1 MLIWFII
8 ICYHYLLL
16 GLVSSHSLKKIS
28 SGIRSHKY
36 FIWAQE
42 CRDLITFEICY
53 HSFLGSIDSLI
64 LLWWHVSFMFFI
76 IRLLLILNGLLMR
89 LLILKHKLFE
99 FGKKFLFTLSDTL
112 LNYFFNIG
120 HLPSLRKRPS
130 FIGNIYFPLLFSHT
144 QPLNYR
150 LCRYYDGIFLG
161 HEIPGCI
168 KFMTFQLIVFLYY
181 IVFQAGRRET
191 VPDAD

>member
-8 ICYHYLLL
+8 ICYHLLL
-16 GLVSSHSLKKIS
+16 GLVSSHSLQKIS

-42 CRDLITFEICY
+42 GRDLISFIICNN
-53 HSFLGSIDSLI
+53 SFLRSIDPLI
-64 LLWWHVSFMFFI
+64 LLRWHVSSIFFI
-76 IRLLLILNGLLMR
+76 ISLVLILNGLLMR

-99 FGKKFLFTLSDTL
+99 FRKKFLFTLSDTL

-120 HLPSLRKRPS
+120 QLLTLRKRPS
-130 FIGNIYFPLLFSHT
+130 LIGNIYFPLLFSHT

-150 LCRYYDGIFLG
+150 LCWY
-161 HEIPGCI
+161 
-168 KFMTFQLIVFLYY
+168 
-181 IVFQAGRRET
+181 
-191 VPDAD
+191 